1 MLGVHTHKLT
11 LDSHSPM
18 GFAPIEMDGTVGSRV
33 IVFFF
38 FFLMK
43 PLNLWAKDQAV
54 KGMRLTPFF
63 IFGAYPD

>member
-33 IVFFF
+33 IVILFYFF
-38 FFLMK
+38 
-43 PLNLWAKDQAV
+43 NEAV
-54 KGMRLTPFF
+54 KLVGQRSS
-63 IFGAYPD
+63 G